1 MTSGERAALERMARS
16 SSRAHRQVV
25 IARALVLAAD
35 GLPTN
40 VIGRELGVRSETV
53 RAWRLRFAEE
63 GVAGVGR
70 IAPGR
75 GRKPSLPADLA
86 ERIVEATCTSRPPGG
101 ETHWST
107 RGLAATLG
115 VSHETV
121 RRVWQAYG
129 LTPWRIDTF
138 KVSSDPRFAEKLVD
152 VVGMYLQPPARA
164 VVFAFDEKTQ
174 VQALDRTQP
183 SLPLRRGRNQ
193 TVTHDYKRNGTV
205 DLFAALNVATGTITS
220 QLRARHT
227 GADVLAFFRSLDRE
241 VPRDL
246 EIHVVLDN
254 LSAHHAPEVTRWLAR
269 PRQERWHLH
278 FIPTSSSW
286 LNLVEGWFKELTN
299 KRLRRGSFCSVEHL
313 TDAINLWIE
322 HWNDDPTPFT
332 WTAKADDILAKV
344 ERARAALT
352 NTTLNSVADH

>member
-1 MTSGERAALERMARS
+1 MPLPSALPLRMTSGERAALERMARS

-25 IARALVLAAD
+25 IARALVFAAD

-101 ETHWST
+101 DTHWST

-121 RRVWQAYG
+121 RRVWQASG
-129 LTPWRIDTF
+129 LTAWRIDTF

-152 VVGMYLQPPARA
+152 VVGMYLQPPARV
-164 VVFAFDEKTQ
+164 VVFAFDHEC
-174 VQALDRTQP
+174 
-183 SLPLRRGRNQ
+183 
-193 TVTHDYKRNGTV
+193 
-205 DLFAALNVATGTITS
+205 
-220 QLRARHT
+220 
-227 GADVLAFFRSLDRE
+227 
-241 VPRDL
+241 
-246 EIHVVLDN
+246 
-254 LSAHHAPEVTRWLAR
+254 SAYT
-269 PRQERWHLH
+269 
-278 FIPTSSSW
+278 
-286 LNLVEGWFKELTN
+286 
-299 KRLRRGSFCSVEHL
+299 
-313 TDAINLWIE
+313 
-322 HWNDDPTPFT
+322 
-332 WTAKADDILAKV
+332 
-344 ERARAALT
+344 RAATRTRAGTRPDGLSERMST
-352 NTTLNSVADH
+352 GDSPREATARRERIAIRKLPTVIG